1 MTATV
6 SKIKLRADQIK
17 YTGPEPEWNTQPS
30 TDDDESSRRIAIG
43 RAFDW
48 YNYHLGRSEAKDFVL
63 EYLNNAERKT
73 EADAYKRGPDNIYL
87 TTYGWLARMATK
99 GLELTEKEN
108 SRLEDHISECVEAAQ
123 EEQQQNPAEKKA
135 PVLSVQDRMRIKMS
149 QAMGEIEGMLDEFAD
164 TGYKDVPEFLG
175 VFESYE
181 SPAPMSPMVIDEW
194 TQRREEYQTAIDQAD
209 PDVVEAYSHLG
220 KIQLR
225 NLVKF
230 ADAVIAGINSY
241 AQSKKVARKPRKKK
255 PVSPEKITQKFKYLK
270 KHEPLKIESIAVTK
284 LVECSEAYL
293 YDIKKRKLIQVVA
306 DSHLKTFT
314 VKNNSIVGFDPVK
327 TVQKTLRK
335 PEEQLKEFMKASVPN
350 ARKIFKDIKSV
361 EIKFTG
367 RGNENLVLL
376 RAK

>member
-1 MTATV
+1 MTVTV

-17 YTGPEPEWNTQPS
+17 YTGPEPEWTVQP
-30 TDDDESSRRIAIG
+30 TMDDTESSRRIAVG

-48 YNYHLGRSEAKDFVL
+48 YNYHLGRAEAKDFVL
-63 EYLNNAERKT
+63 EYLTNVDRKS

-108 SRLEDHISECVEAAQ
+108 NLLENHISECVEAAL
-123 EEQQQNPAEKKA
+123 EEQQQTPVEKKA
-135 PVLSVQDRMRIKMS
+135 PTLSIQDRMRIKMS
-149 QAMGEIEGMLDEFAD
+149 QAMGEIEGMLDDFAD
-164 TGYKDVPEFLG
+164 NGYKDVPEFLG
-175 VFESYE
+175 VFEYYE
-181 SPAPMSPMVIDEW
+181 SPAPMAGMVIDEW
-194 TQRREEYQTAIDQAD
+194 TQRREEYQTAIDQTD
-209 PDVVEAYSHLG
+209 PDVTEAYSHLG

-230 ADAVIAGINSY
+230 ADSVIAGINSY

-270 KHEPLKIESIAVTK
+270 KHEPLNIESVAVTK
-284 LVECSEAYL
+284 LVECTEAYL
-293 YDIKKRKLIQVVA
+293 YDVKKRKLIQVVA
-306 DSHLKTFT
+306 DTYMKTFT
-314 VKNNSIVGFDPVK
+314 VKNNSIVGFDPAK

-350 ARKIFKDIKSV
+350 ARKIFKNTKAV
-361 EIKFTG
+361 ETKFTG
-367 RGNENLVLL
+367 RGNENLLLL

>member
-1 MTATV
+1 MTVTV

-17 YTGPEPEWNTQPS
+17 YTGPEPEWTTQPS
-30 TDDDESSRRIAIG
+30 MADDESSRRIAIG

-48 YNYHLGRSEAKDFVL
+48 YNYHLSRSEAKDFVL

-73 EADAYKRGPDNIYL
+73 EADAYKSAPDNIYL

-123 EEQQQNPAEKKA
+123 EEQEQNPSEKKA

-181 SPAPMSPMVIDEW
+181 SPAPMAPMVIDEW

-255 PVSPEKITQKFKYLK
+255 PLSPEKITQKFKYLE
-270 KHEPLKIESIAVTK
+270 KHEPLKIESIAITK